1 MALIGNYSVLS
12 KHAGRDIG
20 GGSIGLGMNRGDYSK
35 GSLYRGRFSQ
45 GSMEPKSGVP
55 DGYRPPYC
63 WVLPQAPGALAARN
77 TLDGAGGISDA
88 DAWAVR
94 LAVAALTGEGGI
106 TAAGGL
112 IVQLAAALVGSG
124 TITSANMQAFL
135 AAVAALTGTGGV
147 SDADLEGFGELVA
160 ALTGSGTATGS
171 TATGLGELSADIVSY
186 GELTVE
192 GMRDAVWNA
201 LSAQYNTTGTMGEKL
216 NDAGSGSN
224 PWTEVIEGS
233 YTAAELLRIIAA
245 AVAGVLSGAATTT
258 ITIQGVDGAT
268 DRIVA
273 TVDTDGNRTGITL
286 DGS

>member
-12 KHAGRDIG
+12 KHPGRDVG

-35 GSLYRGRFSQ
+35 GSMNRGRYSQ

-55 DGYRPPYC
+55 DGYRPPCC
-63 WVLPQAPGALAARN
+63 WVLPQSPGALAARN
-77 TLDGAGGISDA
+77 TLDGAGGVSGA

-94 LAVAALTGEGGI
+94 LAVAALTGDGGI
-106 TAAGGL
+106 TADGGL

-124 TITSANMQAFL
+124 AVTGANLAGFL
-135 AAVAALTGTGGV
+135 AAVAALTGEGGV
-147 SDADLEGFGELVA
+147 SAAALTGLGAVLA
-160 ALTGSGTATGS
+160 ALTGSGTAEGATL
-171 TATGLGELSADIVSY
+171 TGLGELGADIVSY
-186 GELTVE
+186 GDLTVE

-245 AVAGVLSGAATTT
+245 VLAGQLSGAGTTT
-258 ITIQGVDGAT
+258 ITIKGLDEAT
-268 DRIVA
+268 DRIIA
-273 TVDTDGNRTGITL
+273 TVTSDGDRTSLTL